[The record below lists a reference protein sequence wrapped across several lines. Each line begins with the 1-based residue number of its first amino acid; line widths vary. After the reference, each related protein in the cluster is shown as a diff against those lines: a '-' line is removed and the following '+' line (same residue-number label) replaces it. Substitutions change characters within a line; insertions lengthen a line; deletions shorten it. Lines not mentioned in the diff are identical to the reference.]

1 VKNLGVQ
8 VVFSSILLIRRI
20 GRERANRIK
29 KINKWLW
36 EWCNER
42 GFGYLSNGTTLE
54 KYGLLGEDG
63 VHLSDKGKTIF
74 AYKISNSSH
83 PHPHAGAYCQ
93 PTSMWA
99 VGL

>member
-1 VKNLGVQ
+1 MKNLGVQ

-63 VHLSDKGKTIF
+63 VHLSDKGKIVCGCKL
-74 AYKISNSSH
+74 YS
-83 PHPHAGAYCQ
+83 
-93 PTSMWA
+93 
-99 VGL
+99 